1 MKPFHGQT
9 ARRVH
14 PLPQPRSAWENSA
27 KDTIRLGRLDASVFS
42 ARCYAWLGWEAAR
55 TAAGGPEPKLEK
67 HSNGSR
73 KERILAI
80 PEYLICLNCESP
92 TYVFEWKN
100 DEVVEAYC
108 EVCTSEETD
117 QFLTQEEFDTLVEGG

>member
-1 MKPFHGQT
+1 MVKLLAPESHVQEISPNDAANQPGRLG
-9 ARRVH
+9 ARVH
-14 PLPQPRSAWENSA
+14 R
-27 KDTIRLGRLDASVFS
+27 G
-42 ARCYAWLGWEAAR
+42 RCYAWLGWEAAR
-55 TAAGGPEPKLEK
+55 TVAGGPAGELAKDP
-67 HSNGSR
+67 SPSR
-73 KERILAI
+73 EETILAI

-100 DEVVEAYC
+100 DEVIEAYC